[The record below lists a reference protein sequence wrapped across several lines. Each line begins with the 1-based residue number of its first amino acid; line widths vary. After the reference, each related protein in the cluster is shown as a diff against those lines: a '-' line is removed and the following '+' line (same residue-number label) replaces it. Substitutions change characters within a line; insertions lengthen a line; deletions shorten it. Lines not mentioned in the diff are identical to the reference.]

1 MDDKEKALD
10 RFKAKPEELKV
21 IFRPQCI
28 DCRKNINRESCEVF
42 ANKPIAY
49 CRNKNES
56 VLTLKRDNLRTA
68 LFLCLRK

>member
-49 CRNKNES
+49 HSNKKECPHFE
-56 VLTLKRDNLRTA
+56 KR
-68 LFLCLRK
+68 